1 MILRKAEGLLTGVPS
16 LEKRTGYIKT
26 IIKGAVKIFAR
37 LFQKGALKSC
47 GSAFGRSPQGAE
59 RLRLASERIV
69 CSLLGQ
75 SPFLHS
81 LTEVS
86 FFVALGYSSETG
98 NKHKTI
104 IFGPVRN
111 VPFLSIII

>member
-26 IIKGAVKIFAR
+26 IINGAVKIFP
-37 LFQKGALKSC
+37 
-47 GSAFGRSPQGAE
+47 AFF
-59 RLRLASERIV
+59 I
-69 CSLLGQ
+69 
-75 SPFLHS
+75 
-81 LTEVS
+81 
-86 FFVALGYSSETG
+86 FVTLGYSSETG

>member
-59 RLRLASERIV
+59 RLRLASSGGESGLFAV
-69 CSLLGQ
+69 C
-75 SPFLHS
+75 
-81 LTEVS
+81 
-86 FFVALGYSSETG
+86 
-98 NKHKTI
+98 
-104 IFGPVRN
+104 
-111 VPFLSIII
+111 